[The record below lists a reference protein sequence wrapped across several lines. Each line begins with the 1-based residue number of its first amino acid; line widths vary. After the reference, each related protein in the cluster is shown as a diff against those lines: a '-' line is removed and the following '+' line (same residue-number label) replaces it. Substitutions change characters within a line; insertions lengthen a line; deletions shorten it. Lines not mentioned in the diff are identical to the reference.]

1 MPLAVIVLP
10 HAPIVVSDTRDEK
23 VHAFVLSIFGDHG
36 SLGPPACRKMLTSRI
51 EAVGSEIALHG
62 LKAVSGDS
70 LADAEHRD
78 RFGVAEE
85 G

>member
-1 MPLAVIVLP
+1 MYQGCTREDSLADAAIRDTAGLVLWQNG
-10 HAPIVVSDTRDEK
+10 APIEAYYCSTCGG
-23 VHAFVLSIFGDHG
+23 H
-36 SLGPPACRKMLTSRI
+36 TSRI